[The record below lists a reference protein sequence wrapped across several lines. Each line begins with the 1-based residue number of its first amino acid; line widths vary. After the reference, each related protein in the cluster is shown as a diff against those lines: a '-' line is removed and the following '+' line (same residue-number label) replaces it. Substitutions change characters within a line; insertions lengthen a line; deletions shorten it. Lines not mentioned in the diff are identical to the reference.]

1 MNAMSLDAQLL
12 ALYPVWAELP
22 PSLRAQCLQQA
33 RRLPVSAGD
42 ALFDPQQPCAY
53 FPLVLDGRIKVS
65 KPTPNGRELLLYRVF
80 PGESCVISSVS
91 LLSRRSYGAMGRA
104 ETDGELLLLNAEQFD
119 ALMQQPAFRDHI
131 FQLVGERLTELMT
144 LVEELVTHRLD
155 QRLASL
161 LLGHGQTVRRTHQE
175 LADELGTVR
184 EMVSRL
190 LKTFQEQGLI
200 AQGRE
205 KITVL
210 DPGRL
215 RTLSG

>member
-1 MNAMSLDAQLL
+1 MPLDALL
-12 ALYPVWAELP
+12 QQLYPVWADVP
-22 PSLRAQCLQQA
+22 PEVRAQCLQQGK
-33 RRLPVSAGD
+33 RLQVAAGQ
-42 ALFDPQQPCAY
+42 ALFDPQRACAY
-53 FPLVLDGRIKVS
+53 FPLLLEGRIKVS

-80 PGESCVISSVS
+80 PGEACVISSVS

-104 ETDGELLLLNAEQFD
+104 ETDCELLLLDAERFD
-119 ALMQQPAFRDHI
+119 ALMQQPAFREHI
-131 FQLVGERLTELMT
+131 FHLVGDRLTELMT

-200 AQGRE
+200 ALGRE

>member
-22 PSLRAQCLQQA
+22 SSLRAQCLQQA

-200 AQGRE
+200 ALGRE